1 MLRQSRCLAFVSTI
15 LSAAALSAMATA
27 QADPIADFYKEKT
40 VTIVVATGPAG
51 SYSLFAQ
58 LMMRHIQDQIP
69 GKPKI
74 VPNYMPGG
82 GGTKAANYLYNV
94 AQKDGSAIG
103 MLLDYTVNAQ
113 LLRPTGVKYQ
123 AERFNWIG
131 RFIPSNPVIVVMRE
145 SGVRTVEDTTKREL
159 VMASTGKAAPS
170 YINMSIMNALFG
182 TKFKIIPGYKDR
194 STVESAMERGEVSG
208 SSAGWENW
216 TSVHQDWID
225 SGRIIPLVQV
235 GLTRLRDL
243 PKVPTLIELAKNDA
257 DRKLLEVISSGGA
270 LGRSVAAPPDV
281 PAARVQALRRAFDA
295 MVREPEFVADAKKR
309 RIDVEPETGQ
319 WLQGIVSSAVAV
331 PPAVI
336 GRARALFGS

>member
-1 MLRQSRCLAFVSTI
+1 MRRQSRNIVSI
-15 LSAAALSAMATA
+15 AAALFVAGPGATA

-40 VTIVVATGPAG
+40 ITIVVATGPAG

-58 LMMRHIQDQIP
+58 LMMRHIQGKIP

-103 MLLDYTVNAQ
+103 MPLDYTVNAQ

-131 RFIPSNPVIVVMRE
+131 RFIPSNPVVVVMRE
-145 SGVRTVEDTTKREL
+145 SGVRTVEDAKKREL

-170 YINMSIMNALFG
+170 YINMSIMNSMFG
-182 TKFKIIPGYKDR
+182 TRFKIIPGYKDR
-194 STVESAMERGEVSG
+194 STVESAMERGEVAG

-235 GLTRLRDL
+235 GLVRLRDL
-243 PKVPTLIELAKNDA
+243 AKVPTLIELAKNDD

-270 LGRSVAAPPDV
+270 LGRSVTSPPGI
-281 PAARVQALRRAFDA
+281 PKERVQALRRAFDA
-295 MVREPEFVADAKKR
+295 MVHDPEFVADARKR
-309 RIDVEPETGQ
+309 RIDVEPETGE
-319 WLQGIVSSAVAV
+319 WLQKVVSGAVAA

-336 GRARALFGS
+336 KRARSLIGT

>member
-1 MLRQSRCLAFVSTI
+1 MQRWSRSFAAIPAVLA
-15 LSAAALSAMATA
+15 AGALSATAPA
-27 QADPIADFYKEKT
+27 QADPIADFYKDKT

-58 LMMRHIQDQIP
+58 LMMRHIQDKIP
-69 GKPKI
+69 GRPKV
-74 VPNYMPGG
+74 VPAYMPGG

-94 AQKDGSAIG
+94 SLKDGSAVG

-113 LLRPTGVKYQ
+113 LLRPTGVKYR

-145 SGVRTVEDTTKREL
+145 SGVATIADARKREL

-170 YINMSIMNALFG
+170 YINMSLMNSLFG
-182 TKFKIIPGYKDR
+182 TRFKIIPGYKDR
-194 STVESAMERGEVSG
+194 STVESAMERGEVAG

-216 TSVHQDWID
+216 TSVHQDWVD

-235 GLTRLRDL
+235 GLVRLRDL
-243 PKVPTLIELAKNDA
+243 PKVPTLIDLATNDA
-257 DRKLLEVISSGGA
+257 DRTLLELISSGGA
-270 LGRSVAAPPDV
+270 LGRSVTSPPGL
-281 PAARVQALRRAFDA
+281 PKARVQALRRAFDA
-295 MVREPEFVADAKKR
+295 MVRDPAFVADAKKR
-309 RIDVEPETGQ
+309 RIAVEPETGE
-319 WLQGIVSSAVAV
+319 WLQDIVGRAVAA

-336 GRARALFGS
+336 ERARSLLGT